1 MHEATIEVRI
11 PGELLEFG
19 LHPQTIQK
27 QLIEWLV
34 ISLFKEDRISSGR
47 AAKLLGITRIEFLA
61 LLRRQG
67 VAYLDYSPDELADE
81 LEVVHQLAIEVAA

>member
-1 MHEATIEVRI
+1 MREATIEVRI

-19 LHPQTIQK
+19 LHPQMIQQ

-34 ISLFKEDRISSGR
+34 ISLFREERISSGR
-47 AAKLLGITRIEFLA
+47 AAKLLDITRIEFLA

-67 VAYLDYSPDELADE
+67 IAYLDYSPDELADE
-81 LEVVHQLAIEVAA
+81 LESVHHLSIEAIA